1 VSDAPVVLVFDI
13 DGTLLDSVAAHQAA
27 LLAAYIS
34 LGLNVGDRPFSA
46 FPDHTDSAIFDLLVE
61 EACGERASAAQ
72 FEQLNAQLS
81 SEYARRVA
89 AELPPEIAGA
99 RTLLAALAADAR
111 FRVTF
116 ATGSMRGV
124 ATQKLSQLG
133 VDTDVAALVTAS
145 DFLTREEIVARAIT
159 LAARPDQGSERV
171 LALGDGIWD
180 QITAARLG
188 IPFLAI
194 ESGSH
199 RFEAGP
205 VHTVPD
211 LRSLTPD
218 ALIALADGHDV
229 QPFQPSS
236 SKE

>member
-1 VSDAPVVLVFDI
+1 
-13 DGTLLDSVAAHQAA
+13 VAAA
-27 LLAAYIS
+27 
-34 LGLNVGDRPFSA
+34 
-46 FPDHTDSAIFDLLVE
+46 
-61 EACGERASAAQ
+61 
-72 FEQLNAQLS
+72 
-81 SEYARRVA
+81 
-89 AELPPEIAGA
+89 LPPEIAGA
-99 RTLLAALAADAR
+99 RTLLTALAADAR

-116 ATGSMRGV
+116 ATGSMRGA

-133 VDTDVAALVTAS
+133 VDADVAALVTAS

-159 LAARPDQGSERV
+159 LAAGSDRV

-199 RFEAGP
+199 HFEAGP
-205 VHTVPD
+205 VHTIPD
-211 LRSLTPD
+211 LSSLTPD